1 MSSNIIQISI
11 LHITVQ
17 QYATFKLSRQCSVTK
32 TAFPKVWMSNRKDIA
47 VFDPKKK
54 QCFWT
59 LPILSVPQRSSGSEG
74 PEGWFPTWH
83 WGEWLEGCW
92 IHYHAPQ
99 YRHYII
105 EIILRDTK
113 GIKGSKTSYN
123 ESSTECF
130 VDPDW
135 LHVTSMYIYI
145 YINIYIYILMA
156 TNITTNMFQ
165 SSRGFPSC
173 CLYL

>member
-1 MSSNIIQISI
+1 MSKQTRMQTSPDSGQHMQIRSNKCHQISSKYPFFI
-11 LHITVQ
+11 SLSNNMPHSNCRGNVLSQKLHFRRFECRIG
-17 QYATFKLSRQCSVTK
+17 K
-32 TAFPKVWMSNRKDIA
+32 TLQFLT
-47 VFDPKKK
+47 KKK

-74 PEGWFPTWH
+74 SEGWFPTWH

-145 YINIYIYILMA
+145 Y
-156 TNITTNMFQ
+156 
-165 SSRGFPSC
+165 
-173 CLYL
+173 